1 MKYWNFNSY
10 TKHVIIFSV
19 SISQPTRIIGLF
31 LAGFLSEKIGRKKS
45 LIVASILQ
53 IVVACSVYFCS
64 CFESLVVVVALSN
77 LFSCMVQVPSYALLS
92 EICLIRHRAHLATL
106 NTFNSNCGW
115 LIGLS
120 LGLVIP
126 IQFYYVALCF
136 PSVIFLLL
144 CWKLPESPVWLLR
157 TGQEKEARRTL
168 AWLRGEEYDIEP
180 EMDELRSVTKE
191 TVSEDVKGSDTSAN
205 NYTLKRSILT
215 PLCLTC
221 TMFIFQAL
229 CGESLISYYNGI
241 IFKHSGVRPEH
252 VAILYQ
258 VRD

>member
-1 MKYWNFNSY
+1 M
-10 TKHVIIFSV
+10 
-19 SISQPTRIIGLF
+19 
-31 LAGFLSEKIGRKKS
+31 
-45 LIVASILQ
+45 
-53 IVVACSVYFCS
+53 
-64 CFESLVVVVALSN
+64 
-77 LFSCMVQVPSYALLS
+77 
-92 EICLIRHRAHLATL
+92 
-106 NTFNSNCGW
+106 
-115 LIGLS
+115 
-120 LGLVIP
+120 
-126 IQFYYVALCF
+126 
-136 PSVIFLLL
+136 
-144 CWKLPESPVWLLR
+144 WLLR
-157 TGQEKEARRTL
+157 TGKEKEARKTL

-180 EMDELRSVTKE
+180 EMDELRSVTKD
-191 TVSEDVKGSDTSAN
+191 TVSEDVKGSDTSYN

>member
-1 MKYWNFNSY
+1 M
-10 TKHVIIFSV
+10 
-19 SISQPTRIIGLF
+19 
-31 LAGFLSEKIGRKKS
+31 
-45 LIVASILQ
+45 ASILQ

-136 PSVIFLLL
+136 PSVIFLPLL
-144 CWKLPESPVWLLR
+144 LEAARVSGVAPEDWEGEG
-157 TGQEKEARRTL
+157 GQENPGMAE
-168 AWLRGEEYDIEP
+168 G
-180 EMDELRSVTKE
+180 
-191 TVSEDVKGSDTSAN
+191 G
-205 NYTLKRSILT
+205 
-215 PLCLTC
+215 
-221 TMFIFQAL
+221 
-229 CGESLISYYNGI
+229 GI
-241 IFKHSGVRPEH
+241 
-252 VAILYQ
+252 
-258 VRD
+258 